1 MSVAV
6 TQGSLRRKLTIML
19 LSGAGGLA
27 LLVYFVVQSVAR
39 EIAQESQDNV
49 LAASALS
56 ILDSARVVEGEI
68 TIDFPYASLSMLD
81 TVSNERVFYQIQL
94 DGDFLSGYE
103 NLPQPEPLSSGVTR
117 FGSDAYLGEA
127 VRIATASRGLS
138 TDAGASTLEV
148 SVAQTRSSM
157 NQTLARI
164 SRMAMAIGGG
174 FFLVA
179 ALLSLLISRST
190 IRPLARLAASVTRRG
205 PKDLRPVAAPVPTE
219 MAPLV
224 DALNTFMGRLKR
236 SLSRS
241 EEFIAEAAHRV
252 RTPLAIVRTK
262 AEITLRRVEKPEN
275 RAAIRDMIRAID
287 ESSRTAGQ
295 LLDHAMV
302 TFRADHLLDEEIDLA
317 ALASDT
323 IESLRPVSEL
333 KEMEIHASFD
343 ASPHIRGDAILLQNA
358 LRNLLDNAIKY
369 APAGGTIRVH
379 VSASDKKSILT
390 VQDTGPGFPQ
400 NDLGQLRDRFARG
413 TNASGTI
420 GSGLGLTIVEDVVTA
435 HGGAMTLEN
444 SAGGGACVTLSF
456 PLS

>member
-19 LSGAGGLA
+19 LLGAGGLA
-27 LLVYFVVQSVAR
+27 LMVYVVVQSVAR

-94 DGDFLSGYE
+94 DGNFLSGYE
-103 NLPQPEPLSSGVTR
+103 DLPQPEPLSSGVTR
-117 FGSDAYLGEA
+117 FGSDTYLGEA

-224 DALNTFMGRLKR
+224 DVRLR
-236 SLSRS
+236 
-241 EEFIAEAAHRV
+241 FCGW
-252 RTPLAIVRTK
+252 
-262 AEITLRRVEKPEN
+262 
-275 RAAIRDMIRAID
+275 
-287 ESSRTAGQ
+287 SS
-295 LLDHAMV
+295 
-302 TFRADHLLDEEIDLA
+302 
-317 ALASDT
+317 
-323 IESLRPVSEL
+323 
-333 KEMEIHASFD
+333 
-343 ASPHIRGDAILLQNA
+343 
-358 LRNLLDNAIKY
+358 
-369 APAGGTIRVH
+369 
-379 VSASDKKSILT
+379 SA
-390 VQDTGPGFPQ
+390 
-400 NDLGQLRDRFARG
+400 R
-413 TNASGTI
+413 
-420 GSGLGLTIVEDVVTA
+420 
-435 HGGAMTLEN
+435 
-444 SAGGGACVTLSF
+444 
-456 PLS
+456 